1 MNTSLVAPLALAALT
16 VLAGCSRTEAPKE
29 PIRAVRTLTVGVDS
43 TSAVHDYAAEI
54 RARTESRLG
63 FRVGGKLVAREVNL
77 GDSVRQ
83 GQVLARLD
91 GQDLRLG
98 QDAARAALSGAQT
111 QLDLAQADL
120 RRYRELREQGFIG
133 AAELERREATA
144 KAAQAQL
151 DQARAQ
157 SSVQGN
163 QAGYASLLADAAGV
177 VTAVEA
183 EPGQVLSAGT
193 PVLRLALDGPRD
205 AVFSVPEDRLGA
217 VRALIGQPGAVKL
230 RLWGQ
235 TDESP
240 ATVREVSAAA
250 DPTTRTFL
258 VKADVGRTPV
268 RLGQTASIRIAE
280 PRRDDAIRLPLAAVV
295 EAKGQSVVWLL
306 DTATMKVRQ
315 QPVQVGGADGNLV
328 LIAAGLK
335 PGDRVVTAGTHVLTP
350 GQQVR
355 LYQAAS
361 PASAATSPAPLA
373 VSTAA
378 SAASR

>member
-29 PIRAVRTLTVGVDS
+29 PIRAVRTLVVGVDS

-133 AAELERREATA
+133 AAELERREANV

-193 PVLRLALDGPRD
+193 PVVRLALDGPRD

-235 TDESP
+235 TDEFP

-355 LYQAAS
+355 LYQAAQ
-361 PASAATSPAPLA
+361 PASAAFSPAPSA
-373 VSTAA
+373 VSAAA
-378 SAASR
+378 SVASR

>member
-258 VKADVGRTPV
+258 VKADVGRAPV

-306 DTATMKVRQ
+306 DTGTMKVRQ

-361 PASAATSPAPLA
+361 PASAAAAA
-373 VSTAA
+373 VPPAA
-378 SAASR
+378 SSASR